1 MRRSRRSRNA
11 DVVLVALLTI
21 LMSCG
26 QAQQTSGIRAGDEP
40 RAPVR
45 TEIAKEVN
53 MDQPAQM
60 TKWEQDIEVLK
71 KHTDVIVLSDDS
83 GAGQVAVV
91 PGYQGR
97 VMTSTTDGKVSFGWI
112 NHELITSGE
121 LQQHINAY
129 GGEERFWLGPE
140 GGQFSI
146 FFKAGDPFD
155 WAHWQVPAVLD
166 TEPFT
171 VVSQRRD
178 QAVFQ
183 GSAQLT
189 NYSGTPLA
197 IQLDRTVTLMDAAD
211 AGRLLEVSA
220 PDTVK
225 VLGFQ
230 TENRLTNVGD
240 GQWTRETGA
249 LGIWMLGMF
258 NRSEEAV
265 VVMPFE
271 PGPENELG
279 PKVNDEYFGKVP
291 SDRLIVKDDVL
302 FFKVDDPYRSKIGL
316 SPKRAKPVL
325 GSYDGASSV
334 LTVLQYTKPEG
345 AEQYVNSM
353 WKIQDD
359 PFSGDVVNSYNDGPP
374 EPGAEP
380 FGPFYEMESSSPV
393 AFLKPNESITHV
405 QRTFHLQGEQRDLDA
420 IAQAV
425 LGVGIDEIKNA
436 FKKSDAP

>member
-1 MRRSRRSRNA
+1 MFCTSSNREIQK
-11 DVVLVALLTI
+11 LVYHFRICHAG
-21 LMSCG
+21 MFGCRG
-26 QAQQTSGIRAGDEP
+26 QSGVRAQAGIG
-40 RAPVR
+40 
-45 TEIAKEVN
+45 IHLQN
-53 MDQPAQM
+53 MDAPAGIQP
-60 TKWEQDIEVLK
+60 
-71 KHTDVIVLSDDS
+71 
-83 GAGQVAVV
+83 
-91 PGYQGR
+91 
-97 VMTSTTDGKVSFGWI
+97 
-112 NHELITSGE
+112 
-121 LQQHINAY
+121 HINAY

-155 WAHWQVPAVLD
+155 WDHWQVPSVLD

-178 QAVFQ
+178 QVVFQ

-197 IQLDRTVTLMDAAD
+197 IQLDRTVRLMDAGD
-211 AGRLLEVSA
+211 AGWLLEVSV

-240 GQWTRETGA
+240 EQWTRETGA
-249 LGIWMLGMF
+249 LGIWLLGMF
-258 NRSEEAV
+258 TRSEEAV

-271 PGPENELG
+271 PGPESELG

-291 SDRLIVKDDVL
+291 ADRLIVKDDVL

-316 SPKRAKPVL
+316 SPKRAKPLL
-325 GSYDGASSV
+325 GSYDGASNV
-334 LTVLQYTKPEG
+334 LTLLQYTIPGG
-345 AEQYVNSM
+345 AEEYVNSM
-353 WKIQDD
+353 WEIQDE

-405 QRTFHLQGEQRDLDA
+405 QRTFHLQGEESDLDT

-425 LGVGIDEIKNA
+425 LGVGIEDIKNA
-436 FKKSDAP
+436 FK